1 MHRQLG
7 DTTLAAIVLTGG
19 KSERMGSPK
28 ALLRF
33 KGRTFLEHILAA
45 IRDAGIEQTAIVVGH
60 HRDEIAG
67 AFPGLPLVFNPDY
80 EQGMSTS
87 VKAGVRALPAGI
99 DGAGVFLVDHP
110 LIDVST
116 IKLLSD
122 RLRPGC
128 ILLPSHAGRRGHP
141 VFFSADLFGEILSLG
156 PDEGLNTV
164 VRRDPARVITLAVS
178 NPGVLADID
187 TPEQFE
193 ILLRETE

>member
-1 MHRQLG
+1 M
-7 DTTLAAIVLTGG
+7 LAAIVLTGG

-45 IRDAGIEQTAIVVGH
+45 IQDAGIERTAIVVGH
-60 HRDEIAG
+60 HRNEIGG
-67 AFPGLPLVFNPDY
+67 AFPGLSLVFNPDY

-87 VKAGVRALPAGI
+87 VKAGLRALPGGI
-99 DGAGVFLVDHP
+99 EGAGVFLVDHP
-110 LIDVST
+110 LIDAST
-116 IKLLSD
+116 IRLLAD
-122 RLRPGC
+122 RVRPGL
-128 ILLPSHAGRRGHP
+128 IVLPSHDGRRGHP
-141 VFFSADLFGEILSLG
+141 VFFSADLFGEILRLG

-164 VRRDPARVITLAVS
+164 VRRDPGRVITLAVP

-193 ILLRETE
+193 ILLREND